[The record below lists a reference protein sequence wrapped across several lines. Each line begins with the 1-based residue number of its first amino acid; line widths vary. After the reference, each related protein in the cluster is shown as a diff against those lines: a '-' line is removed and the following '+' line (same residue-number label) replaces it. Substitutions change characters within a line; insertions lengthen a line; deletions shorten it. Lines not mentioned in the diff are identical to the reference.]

1 MLRQGLTLGLA
12 LLSGL
17 ARFGGRGWLRRSLQR
32 RESRLQVGLVGG
44 QGLGE
49 EFTLLGAHALGLGAE
64 LPGFEQRQPEGDL
77 LDLRV
82 APLDGLGR

>member
-1 MLRQGLTLGLA
+1 MLRQGLALGLA
-12 LLSGL
+12 LLGGL
-17 ARFGGRGWLRRSLQR
+17 LRFGGRLGRSLQR
-32 RESRLQVGLVGG
+32 RESRLELGLVGG

-49 EFTLLGAHALGLGAE
+49 EFTLLGGHALGLGAE
-64 LPGFEQRQPEGDL
+64 PPRFEPRKLEGDL

>member
-12 LLSGL
+12 LRLWL
-17 ARFGGRGWLRRSLQR
+17 ARCWGWVRRGLQR
-32 RESRLQVGLVGG
+32 RELRLQAGLVGG